1 MQMSMSE
8 SDGVTTVTL
17 TGSLDVRGSAEVELP
32 FSRLGGQGTTLVV
45 EASGVD
51 YISSIGIR
59 TLLTTA
65 RAINMRGGRM
75 AVVAATEDVAKVLKT
90 TGVDAVIPMFATM
103 EEALETVRIPL
114 K

>member
-1 MQMSMSE
+1 MIRDPRRSCA
-8 SDGVTTVTL
+8 G
-17 TGSLDVRGSAEVELP
+17 VELP
-32 FSRLGGQGTTLVV
+32 FSRLGGQGTPLLV

-65 RAINMRGGRM
+65 RAIRLRGGRL
-75 AVVAATEDVAKVLKT
+75 AVVAATEEVAEVLKT
-90 TGVDAVIPMFATM
+90 TGVDAGIPMFAMM